1 VRLSTFILANMPQLL
16 QEWEAYARSLGVL
29 VDSQPM
35 DVKTLRNDAESIL
48 RAVAVDIEGAQSPEQ
63 QEAKGKGAR
72 PADEAEPMA
81 VPARRHGAAR
91 AQDGFTIDQMI
102 SEFRALRA
110 SVLRLWGRAHFP
122 YTIHTQ
128 AEYDQVTRFNEAL
141 DEALA
146 GSLKDFHRGQELMSA
161 ARAKARLATLGTL
174 AAGLG
179 HDVNNMLI
187 PMEVSLDE
195 IEHVVPPQQAEPAL
209 KSLRGTVM
217 QLRGLVKGL
226 RGMAVDDPAATPG
239 QTRLDEWWEAAAAPY
254 TWALPRGVRLRTE
267 GLQDPSLAPVAV
279 PGHALMQAVF
289 NLVQNAA
296 EAMKARGGSI
306 WVEAKPGPNNTVEL
320 RVRDDGPGM
329 DSDTLARCTEA
340 FFTTKPKEEAS
351 GLGLALVRTAVERHG
366 GALTIESTPGKGCAC
381 TLALPVARAATAPA
395 AR

>member
-1 VRLSTFILANMPQLL
+1 MRLSAFILANLPQIL
-16 QEWEAYARSLGVL
+16 QEWEDYARSLGVL

-35 DVKTLRNDAESIL
+35 DVKALRNDAESIL
-48 RAVAVDIEGAQSPEQ
+48 RAVAVDIEGKQSAAQ
-63 QEAKGKGAR
+63 QEAKGKGDR
-72 PADEAEPMA
+72 PAADAEPMA
-81 VPARRHGAAR
+81 VPSRHHGAAR
-91 AQDGFTIDQMI
+91 AHDGFTLAQMI

-110 SVLRLWGRAHFP
+110 SVLRLWGKAHHP
-122 YTIHTQ
+122 GTVHTQ
-128 AEYDQVTRFNEAL
+128 SEYDEVTRFNEAL
-141 DEALA
+141 DETLA
-146 GSLKDFHRGQELMSA
+146 GSLQDFQRGQELMAA

-195 IEHVVPPQQAEPAL
+195 LEQAAPQGKADPAL
-209 KSLRGTVM
+209 KSLRGTVT

-239 QTRLDEWWEAAAAPY
+239 QTRLHEWWEAAAAPY
-254 TWALPRGVRLRTE
+254 TRALPRGVKLRAE
-267 GLQDPSLAPVAV
+267 GLKDPSLPPVAV
-279 PGHALMQAVF
+279 PGHALMQAVL

-296 EAMKARGGSI
+296 EAMKSRGGNI
-306 WVEAKPGPNNTVEL
+306 WVEAKPGPNPNTTVEL

-329 DSDTLARCTEA
+329 DAETLARCTEA

-366 GALTIESTPGKGCAC
+366 GALNIESAPGQGCAC
-381 TLALPVARAATAPA
+381 TLKLPVATTTA
-395 AR
+395 R